1 MPAQQHEPSRPA
13 VTDVTVPVGTV
24 LRLVRGSVGRQ

>member
-13 VTDVTVPVGTV
+13 VTDVTARVGTV
-24 LRLVRGSVGRQ
+24 LRLAWASVGRQ